1 MDRKIVVVL
10 VAFILL
16 VGRVQICLAQETCP
30 HPRLI
35 SVVGTAEINVNPDQA
50 VLSLGVDSHDKV
62 LAAAKSENDRRVK
75 KVLGLARA
83 VGVEQKDVQTSSLQ
97 MEPDY
102 SEEKI
107 PRLLGYQVSQT
118 IAITLKDLTKYEAL
132 MTQLLEAGVN
142 RVYGVRFIVGEDR
155 KYRDEARAKAITAAK
170 EKAVAM
176 ASQLGQTI
184 GKPWEISEEHG
195 GNIFSYGAFA
205 NSVQTRSGGGGEGA
219 EESTVAPGQVT
230 IRASV
235 DVSFLL
241 E

>member
-1 MDRKIVVVL
+1 MKRRTIVALLTSVIFAALVL
-10 VAFILL
+10 TSS
-16 VGRVQICLAQETCP
+16 AQDTCP
-30 HPRLI
+30 PPRLI
-35 SVVGTAEINVNPDQA
+35 SVVGTAEINVAPDEVIVNVA
-50 VLSLGVDSHDKV
+50 VETRDKALG
-62 LAAAKSENDRRVK
+62 AAKSENDLRVK

-83 VGVEQKDVQTSSLQ
+83 ISVEQKDIETSSLQ
-97 MEPDY
+97 MQPDY

-118 IAITLKDLTKYEAL
+118 IAITLKDLTKYETL

-142 RVYGVRFIVGEDR
+142 RVDGVRFIVGEDR
-155 KYRDEARAKAITAAK
+155 KYRDEARAKAIIAAK

-176 ASQLGQTI
+176 AGQLGQTI
-184 GKPWEISEEHG
+184 GKPWVISEEHG
-195 GNIFSYGAFA
+195 GNVFSYAALA
-205 NSVQTRSGGGGEGA
+205 NSIQTRSEGGGGDA

>member
-1 MDRKIVVVL
+1 ML
-10 VAFILL
+10 AAFILL
-16 VGRVQICLAQETCP
+16 GGRVQICVAQDTCP
-30 HPRLI
+30 HPRPI
-35 SVVGTAEINVNPDQA
+35 SVVGTAEINVAPDEA

-75 KVLGLARA
+75 KVLALARA
-83 VGVEQKDVQTSSLQ
+83 AGVEQKDIGTSSLQ

-155 KYRDEARAKAITAAK
+155 RYRDEARAKAIIAAK

-176 ASQLGQTI
+176 AGQLGQTI
-184 GKPWEISEEHG
+184 GKPWEISEEQG
-195 GNIFSYGAFA
+195 GNIFSYSLGALA
-205 NSVQTRSGGGGEGA
+205 HSVQTRSEGGGEGA